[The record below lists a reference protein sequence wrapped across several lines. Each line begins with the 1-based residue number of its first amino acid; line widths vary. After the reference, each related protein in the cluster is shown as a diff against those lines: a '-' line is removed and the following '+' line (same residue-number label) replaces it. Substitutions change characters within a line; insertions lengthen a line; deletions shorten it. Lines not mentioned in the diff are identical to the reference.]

1 MSQEDSSINPDKI
14 IDMKGLL
21 CPEPV
26 FRTKQTIK
34 EMNVDEILE
43 VFADD
48 PVAEED
54 IKSWINKSEN
64 ELLSFNKDDKL
75 LKFLIR
81 KVK

>member
-1 MSQEDSSINPDKI
+1 MSQEDSSIKPDKT
-14 IDMKGLL
+14 IDMNGLL

-26 FRTKQTIK
+26 FRTKQIIK
-34 EMNVDEILE
+34 EMNIDEILE

>member
-1 MSQEDSSINPDKI
+1 MSQEDSSIKPDKI

-26 FRTKQTIK
+26 FRTRQTIK
-34 EMNVDEILE
+34 EMNIDEILE

>member
-1 MSQEDSSINPDKI
+1 MSQEDSSIKPDKT

-26 FRTKQTIK
+26 FRTRQTIK
-34 EMNVDEILE
+34 EMNIDEILE

-54 IKSWINKSEN
+54 IKSWLNKSEN

>member
-1 MSQEDSSINPDKI
+1 MSQEDSSIKPDKTL
-14 IDMKGLL
+14 DMKGLL

>member
-1 MSQEDSSINPDKI
+1 
-14 IDMKGLL
+14 
-21 CPEPV
+21 
-26 FRTKQTIK
+26 
-34 EMNVDEILE
+34 MNIDEILE

-54 IKSWINKSEN
+54 IKSWIKKSEN

>member
-1 MSQEDSSINPDKI
+1 
-14 IDMKGLL
+14 
-21 CPEPV
+21 
-26 FRTKQTIK
+26 
-34 EMNVDEILE
+34 MNIDEILE

>member
-1 MSQEDSSINPDKI
+1 MSQEDSSIKPDKT

-26 FRTKQTIK
+26 FRTKQIIK
-34 EMNVDEILE
+34 EMNIDEILE

-54 IKSWINKSEN
+54 IKSWLNKSEN

>member
-1 MSQEDSSINPDKI
+1 MSQEDSSIKPDKT

-21 CPEPV
+21 CSEPV
-26 FRTKQTIK
+26 FRTRQTIK
-34 EMNVDEILE
+34 EMNIDEILE

>member
-1 MSQEDSSINPDKI
+1 MSQEDSSIKPVKTI
-14 IDMKGLL
+14 YMQGLL

-26 FRTKQTIK
+26 FRTRQTIK
-34 EMNVDEILE
+34 EMNIDEILE

-54 IKSWINKSEN
+54 IKSWIKKSEN

>member
-1 MSQEDSSINPDKI
+1 MSQEDSSIKPDKTL
-14 IDMKGLL
+14 DMKGLL

-26 FRTKQTIK
+26 FRTRQTIK

-54 IKSWINKSEN
+54 IKSWIKKSEN

>member
-1 MSQEDSSINPDKI
+1 MSQEDSYVKPNKTL
-14 IDMKGLL
+14 DMKGLL

-26 FRTKQTIK
+26 FRTRQTIK
-34 EMNVDEILE
+34 EMNIDEILE

>member
-1 MSQEDSSINPDKI
+1 MSQEDSSIKPDKT

-26 FRTKQTIK
+26 FRTRQTIK
-34 EMNVDEILE
+34 EMNIDEILE

-64 ELLSFNKDDKL
+64 ELLSFNKDDRL

>member
-1 MSQEDSSINPDKI
+1 MSQEDSSIKPDKT

-26 FRTKQTIK
+26 FRTKQIIK
-34 EMNVDEILE
+34 EMNIDEILE

>member
-1 MSQEDSSINPDKI
+1 MSQEDSSIKPDKT
-14 IDMKGLL
+14 IDMQGLL

-26 FRTKQTIK
+26 FRTRQTIK
-34 EMNVDEILE
+34 EMNIDEILE

-54 IKSWINKSEN
+54 INSWIKKSEN

>member
-1 MSQEDSSINPDKI
+1 MTEDNSSLKPTKTIN
-14 IDMKGLL
+14 MKGFL

-26 FRTKQTIK
+26 FQTRQTVK
-34 EMNVDEILE
+34 AMNIDEILE
-43 VFADD
+43 VLADD

-54 IKSWINKSEN
+54 IKSWVKKSEN
-64 ELLSFNKDDKL
+64 ELLFFNKDDKL

>member
-1 MSQEDSSINPDKI
+1 MSQEDSSIKPDKTL
-14 IDMKGLL
+14 DMKGLL

-26 FRTKQTIK
+26 FRTRQTIK

>member
-1 MSQEDSSINPDKI
+1 MSQEDSSIKPDKTL
-14 IDMKGLL
+14 DMKGLL

-26 FRTKQTIK
+26 FRTRQTIK
-34 EMNVDEILE
+34 EMNIDEILE

>member
-1 MSQEDSSINPDKI
+1 MSQEDSSIKPDKTL
-14 IDMKGLL
+14 DMKGLL

-34 EMNVDEILE
+34 EMNIDEILE

>member
-1 MSQEDSSINPDKI
+1 MTETDSSITPTKTL
-14 IDMKGLL
+14 DMKGFL

-26 FRTKQTIK
+26 FQTRQTIK
-34 EMNVDEILE
+34 EMNINEILE
-43 VFADD
+43 VLADD

-54 IKSWINKSEN
+54 IKSWVKKSEN
-64 ELLSFNKDDKL
+64 ELIFFIKDDKL

>member
-1 MSQEDSSINPDKI
+1 MSQEDSSIKPDKT

-34 EMNVDEILE
+34 EMNIDEILE

>member
-1 MSQEDSSINPDKI
+1 MSQEDSYAKPNKTL
-14 IDMKGLL
+14 DMKGLL

-26 FRTKQTIK
+26 FRTRQTIK
-34 EMNVDEILE
+34 EMNIDEILE

-64 ELLSFNKDDKL
+64 ELLFFNKDDKL

>member
-1 MSQEDSSINPDKI
+1 MPQDDYSIKPTAT

-26 FRTKQTIK
+26 FRTRQTIK
-34 EMNVDEILE
+34 EMNIDEVLE
-43 VFADD
+43 VLADD

-54 IKSWINKSEN
+54 IISWVKKSEN
-64 ELLSFNKDDKL
+64 ELISFNKDDKL

>member
-1 MSQEDSSINPDKI
+1 MSQEDSSIKPDKT

-26 FRTKQTIK
+26 FRTRQTIK
-34 EMNVDEILE
+34 EMNIDEILE

>member
-1 MSQEDSSINPDKI
+1 MSQEDSSIKPDKTL
-14 IDMKGLL
+14 DMKGLL

-26 FRTKQTIK
+26 FRTRQTIK
-34 EMNVDEILE
+34 EMNIDEILE

-64 ELLSFNKDDKL
+64 ELLFFNKDDKL

>member
-1 MSQEDSSINPDKI
+1 MSQEDSSIKPDKT
-14 IDMKGLL
+14 IDMQGLL

-26 FRTKQTIK
+26 FRTRQTIK
-34 EMNVDEILE
+34 EMNIDEILE

-54 IKSWINKSEN
+54 IKSLIKKSEN

>member
-1 MSQEDSSINPDKI
+1 MSQEDSSIKPDKTL
-14 IDMKGLL
+14 DMKGLL

-26 FRTKQTIK
+26 FRTRQTIK
-34 EMNVDEILE
+34 EMNIDEILE

-54 IKSWINKSEN
+54 IKSWLNKSEN

>member
-1 MSQEDSSINPDKI
+1 MSQEDSSIKPDKTL
-14 IDMKGLL
+14 DMKGLL

-26 FRTKQTIK
+26 FRTRQTIK
-34 EMNVDEILE
+34 EMNIDEILE

-54 IKSWINKSEN
+54 IKSWIKKSEN

>member
-1 MSQEDSSINPDKI
+1 MSQEDSSIKPDKT

-26 FRTKQTIK
+26 FRTRQTIK
-34 EMNVDEILE
+34 EMNIDEILE

-64 ELLSFNKDDKL
+64 ELLFFNKDDKL